1 MKLSEKFSE
10 KVTNY
15 VKNTLPNKT
24 EEDLEIIKYG
34 IELLF
39 MNFTKLP
46 ILLIVGYMLNIFKFT
61 VCAMIVFA
69 LIRRFAA
76 GIHARKSYTCLAS
89 TMLVIYGAV
98 YLSLNFKLS
107 IILKVVIFCISFII
121 YLKYSPA
128 DTEEKPYLNENS
140 RKKLKIKSIV
150 VITLYFLLS
159 LVFNKNIFISNILIH
174 YIWIEGILILPL
186 TYKIFNR
193 RYNNYENYEEI
204 I

>member
-10 KVTNY
+10 KVTTY

-34 IELLF
+34 VELLF

-46 ILLIVGYMLNIFKFT
+46 LILIVGYMLNIFKMT
-61 VCAMIVFA
+61 VCAMIIFSV
-69 LIRRFAA
+69 IRRFAA

-89 TMLVIYGAV
+89 TMLVIYGSI

-107 IILKVVIFCISFII
+107 NILKIIIFCICFII

-128 DTEEKPYLNENS
+128 DTEEKPYLNKNL
-140 RKKLKIKSIV
+140 RKKLKVKSIA
-150 VITLYFLLS
+150 VIILYFLLS
-159 LVFNKNIFISNILIH
+159 LVFNKNMFISNILIH
-174 YIWIEGILILPL
+174 FIWIEGILILPL

-193 RYNNYENYEEI
+193 RYNNYENYE
-204 I
+204 